1 MDGGAGDE
9 LPGLNEQ
16 GFDVLGDGDAQTR
29 WLVEQLAIM
38 DGANT
43 PGVPA
48 NLHKCPGVAQAAATS
63 LERAK
68 SPIPANHASADNFYI
83 DIFGSHADQGT
94 FGKPHTLSFAAGPL
108 KHCHPQVKPAIR
120 RP

>member
-1 MDGGAGDE
+1 MIRRPPRSTRTDT
-9 LPGLNEQ
+9 LFPYTTL
-16 GFDVLGDGDAQTR
+16 FRSDAQTR

-68 SPIPANHASADNFYI
+68 SPIPANHAFADTFAL
-83 DIFGSHADQGT
+83 DIFGSHADQGILDRKST
-94 FGKPHTLSFAAGPL
+94 RLNSSH
-108 KHCHPQVKPAIR
+108 
-120 RP
+120 